1 MELIFRSYIALF
13 LVLVSS
19 SVYSS
24 TNNQALS
31 SDSIKTKKVLMI
43 GNSFTFYWNL
53 PQVIECMFQE
63 RNENITV
70 DQRTIGG
77 SNLAKHWMLN
87 KKEDYSIE
95 KYEYLV
101 LNDHSTNPLT
111 NVDTSAKY
119 IRKFVKLAKENN
131 SIPLIYGTWEYPY
144 LKDISKNKKSSKLA

>member
-1 MELIFRSYIALF
+1 MEPIFRSFITSI

-24 TNNQALS
+24 TNNHFTS
-31 SDSIKTKKVLMI
+31 NDSLKTKKVLMI

-77 SNLAKHWMLN
+77 SNLAKHWIIN
-87 KKEDYSIE
+87 SDKDYSIE
-95 KYEYLV
+95 KYQYLV
-101 LNDHSTNPLT
+101 
-111 NVDTSAKY
+111 
-119 IRKFVKLAKENN
+119 
-131 SIPLIYGTWEYPY
+131 
-144 LKDISKNKKSSKLA
+144 

>member
-1 MELIFRSYIALF
+1 MELIFRSYIASF
-13 LVLVSS
+13 LLLVSS

-24 TNNQALS
+24 TD
-31 SDSIKTKKVLMI
+31 SDFTSNDSLKTKKVLMI

-53 PQVIECMFQE
+53 PQVIECMFKE
-63 RNENITV
+63 RNKNITV

-101 LNDHSTNPLT
+101 LNDHSTNPCLLY
-111 NVDTSAKY
+111 TSPSP
-119 IRKFVKLAKENN
+119 RD
-131 SIPLIYGTWEYPY
+131 S
-144 LKDISKNKKSSKLA
+144 DSSRMPSSA

>member
-77 SNLAKHWMLN
+77 
-87 KKEDYSIE
+87 
-95 KYEYLV
+95 
-101 LNDHSTNPLT
+101 
-111 NVDTSAKY
+111 
-119 IRKFVKLAKENN
+119 
-131 SIPLIYGTWEYPY
+131 
-144 LKDISKNKKSSKLA
+144 